1 MYRATAFC
9 PGRFEVYVWWRS
21 AAGTHP
27 GCPIIPPIPAGRI
40 SAGPLR
46 RGSIILPVGQGALS
60 MSSPRRKR
68 FYPYF
73 FGIKFYMVTG
83 SHWGYLPCG
92 SRLWF
97 MVLMGRPTRLSHR
110 SRIRCARFL
119 IGSLHFTA
127 ACKSDRI
134 MVLPAIY
141 NRFRQ
146 VIPFLTCLSLRVL
159 DSLGK
164 SGAADEHTAIV
175 GLNSWSFAC
184 RSDYLQVHF
193 FPGSKFFL
201 FWKMRRRS
209 VSSFGLTR

>member
-1 MYRATAFC
+1 M
-9 PGRFEVYVWWRS
+9 YVWWRS
-21 AAGTHP
+21 ATGTRP
-27 GCPIIPPIPAGRI
+27 GRPIIPPIPAGRI

-141 NRFRQ
+141 NRLRQ
-146 VIPFLTCLSLRVL
+146 GVTFPFLLSWTFL
-159 DSLGK
+159 DSLEK
-164 SGAADEHTAIV
+164 SGADWHTFYWPNGNHNHANAV
-175 GLNSWSFAC
+175 WGLYKSP
-184 RSDYLQVHF
+184 L
-193 FPGSKFFL
+193 FPVRDWPVLKNATPERFEFRFNPL
-201 FWKMRRRS
+201 NRN
-209 VSSFGLTR
+209 VLV